1 MGLFDN
7 LFGSKNSSEGKAEK
21 SLPWIPLV
29 TTEQLRDIGKDSQE
43 RPQVI
48 FKHSTTCGTS
58 RMALNRFTAR
68 YNIPDGRL
76 NLYFL
81 DLKSYR
87 EVSNEVSKVFDIVHE
102 SPQLLIVKEGKVVAH
117 ASHWEIAELDLDKT
131 IAGLSF

>member
-7 LFGSKNSSEGKAEK
+7 LFGSKNSSEGKEEK
-21 SLPWIPLV
+21 SLPWTPLV
-29 TTEQLRDIGKDSQE
+29 SIEQIRDIVKDSSE
-43 RPQVI
+43 RPQII

-58 RMALNRFTAR
+58 RMALNRFKAQ
-68 YNIPDGRL
+68 YNIHEGQS

-87 EVSNEVSKVFDIVHE
+87 EVSNEVSNTFNIVHE

-131 IAGLSF
+131 VSQLSF